1 MGLPSSRTCVGIN
14 IRRAW
19 RTIARGAAKPWEP
32 SGTAVCETSVAY
44 LRKQSKLAHYFSTGG
59 ENFAGKRPPF
69 WGPETDPKTGAK
81 SSGHKQIKL
90 RLNEWPPFWG
100 PFLGSQNGCRFVG
113 KILVTGRKIARVSIV
128 SARTR
133 QKFSMPLLFHGFA
146 APQALVL
153 HTLRTFMATHVLELF
168 KNMCGHKHSQGV
180 ENNCSRRCKTM
191 GTQWHSGMRNF
202 CRVPAETIETC
213 PLFFDRRQKF
223 CRQTAPVLGSRN
235 GPQNGGQVVR
245 TQANQIETE

>member
-1 MGLPSSRTCVGIN
+1 MAQRCAKLLSRTCGN
-14 IRRAW
+14 NRN
-19 RTIARGAAKPWEP
+19 
-32 SGTAVCETSVAY
+32 
-44 LRKQSKLAHYFSTGG
+44 LHYFSTGG
-59 ENFAGKRPPF
+59 KNFTDKRPPF

-133 QKFSMPLLFHGFA
+133 QKFSTPLLIHGFA

-153 HTLRTFMATHVLELF
+153 HTLRTFMATHVLELGRPSVAGPVF
-168 KNMCGHKHSQGV
+168 A
-180 ENNCSRRCKTM
+180 
-191 GTQWHSGMRNF
+191 
-202 CRVPAETIETC
+202 RV
-213 PLFFDRRQKF
+213 F
-223 CRQTAPVLGSRN
+223 
-235 GPQNGGQVVR
+235 GPQTGVQKNHFFRSLEGAKSLEKR
-245 TQANQIETE
+245 LACMMFLIESNQAYGSMVSCFFRQSD